1 MIDIENSVYNF
12 VHKAFYVRRVSCS
25 KMIMEAESLYRHH
38 LTPELRAYAIELYI
52 GFEKRII
59 EKDN

>member
-1 MIDIENSVYNF
+1 MIDIEISVYKF

-38 LTPELRAYAIELYI
+38 LTPELRAYAIDLYI
-52 GFEKRII
+52 SFEKKII
-59 EKDN
+59 NEV